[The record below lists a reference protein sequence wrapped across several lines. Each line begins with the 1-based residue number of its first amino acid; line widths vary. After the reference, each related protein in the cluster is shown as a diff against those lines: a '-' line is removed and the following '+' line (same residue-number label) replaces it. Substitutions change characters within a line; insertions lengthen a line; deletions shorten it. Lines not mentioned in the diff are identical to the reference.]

1 MVTFIGAGPGA
12 ADLITLRGAAALQ
25 KADIVIYA
33 GSLVNPELLELCP
46 KQCRIHNSATMT
58 LDEVMDVILQGH
70 REDKN
75 IVRLHTGD
83 PSLYGAIGE
92 QMALLRK
99 HGIEFD
105 VIPGVSAFQAAA
117 AALKTEYT
125 LPEIAQTVII
135 TRAEGRTPVP
145 EKERLQELA
154 AHQSTMVLFLSA
166 TLAEK
171 VRQDLLD
178 GGYASDTP
186 AAVVYRAS
194 WPDEKVIRCTLD
206 RIPEVFRE
214 NGTAPA
220 LIIVGKVL
228 SDENVQAVKSRLYA
242 PDFSTGYREAKS

>member
-12 ADLITLRGAAALQ
+12 ADLITLRGAAALR

-33 GSLVNPELLELCP
+33 GSLVNPELLEICP
-46 KQCRIHNSATMT
+46 KECRIHNSATMT
-58 LDEVMDVILQGH
+58 LDEVMEVILQGC

-75 IVRLHTGD
+75 VVRLHTGD

-92 QMALLRK
+92 QMAILQK
-99 HGIEFD
+99 HGIEYD

-194 WPDEKVIRCTLD
+194 WPDEKVVRCTLD

-242 PDFSTGYREAKS
+242 PDFSTGYRETKS

>member
-1 MVTFIGAGPGA
+1 MA
-12 ADLITLRGAAALQ
+12 
-25 KADIVIYA
+25 
-33 GSLVNPELLELCP
+33 
-46 KQCRIHNSATMT
+46 
-58 LDEVMDVILQGH
+58 ILQ
-70 REDKN
+70 
-75 IVRLHTGD
+75 
-83 PSLYGAIGE
+83 
-92 QMALLRK
+92 K
-99 HGIEFD
+99 HGIEYD